1 MEVEAHSL
9 ASLFKQLGLDN
20 TEQAIQDFIK
30 INAPLSSGV
39 ELHKAHFWSASQS
52 SLLQQSKD
60 DDADW
65 AEIVDQLD
73 AMLRRSDL
81 DK

>member
-1 MEVEAHSL
+1 MELEAHSL

-20 TEQAIQDFIK
+20 TEQAIQGFIK
-30 INAPLSSGV
+30 KNTPLSNGV
-39 ELHKAHFWSASQS
+39 DLHEARFWNASQS
-52 SLLQQSKD
+52 SFLQQSKD

-73 AMLRRSDL
+73 AMLRRPNTES
-81 DK
+81 